1 MLPIKAAVSPEH
13 VDFKLKELLQWFEST
28 STLPEKIEPIVMLR
42 FLKCMDYDM
51 NATKDLIQLN
61 YNLRNKNPNLFIDR
75 NMDQEMTAKCLN
87 VSDLLILPGVTPE
100 RHKVLLFRMTDFDP
114 RTRNSVEETKIFFM
128 MADARFTE
136 PDVERTADDSAENA
150 GVGISD
156 ADLADGDV
164 QIVDMTGY
172 TMRHL
177 AYVSIFVLR
186 VYMKFLQ
193 EAYPSRLRAM
203 HIINCPSI
211 LDKMMSLFKP
221 FIREDVYQMIN
232 YHTEGM
238 ESLYQLVP
246 REMLPVEYGGKAG
259 TVAEIKQKWMQ
270 IMRDKSAYLS
280 DERYWRVTSETKS
293 RWSWF

>member
-1 MLPIKAAVSPEH
+1 MNMHFSEQKRQRIWS
-13 VDFKLKELLQWFEST
+13 
-28 STLPEKIEPIVMLR
+28 EPIVMLR
-42 FLKCMDYDM
+42 FLKCMDYDID
-51 NATKDLIQLN
+51 ATKDLIQLN

-100 RHKVLLFRMTDFDP
+100 RHKLLLFRMTDFDP

-136 PDVERTADDSAENA
+136 PDVERTSDDSAANT
-150 GVGISD
+150 GLGITD

-164 QIVDMTGY
+164 QIVDMSGY
-172 TMRHL
+172 TMRHI

-221 FIREDVYQMIN
+221 FIREDVFQMIN

-238 ESLYQLVP
+238 ESLYELVP
-246 REMLPVEYGGKAG
+246 KDMLPVEYGGKAG

-280 DERYWRVTSETKS
+280 DDRYWRVTSETKS

>member
-1 MLPIKAAVSPEH
+1 MMPIKAAVSPEQ
-13 VDFKLKELLQWFEST
+13 VDSKLKELLQWFENT

-42 FLKCMDYDM
+42 FLKCMDYDID
-51 NATKDLIQLN
+51 ATKDLIQLN

-100 RHKVLLFRMTDFDP
+100 RHKLLLFRMTDFDP

-136 PDVERTADDSAENA
+136 PDVERTSDDSAANT
-150 GVGISD
+150 GLGITD

-164 QIVDMTGY
+164 QIVDMSGY
-172 TMRHL
+172 TMRHI

-221 FIREDVYQMIN
+221 FIREDVFQMIN

-238 ESLYQLVP
+238 ESLYELVP
-246 REMLPVEYGGKAG
+246 KDMLPVEYGGKAG

-280 DERYWRVTSETKS
+280 DDRYWRVTSETKS